1 MTSRIPALAAALI
14 LASSA
19 LAVAATGKPVVY
31 EFLAQNKSGET
42 GTVSLVPTANGAG
55 TIVTVIVKGAGTL
68 AQPMHVHLGPC
79 KNLGKVEWPLTTLQN
94 GTSKTTLGQ
103 VPMAK
108 LLDGSYAVNVH
119 KSATDLATYVACADL
134 ALPST

>member
-42 GTVSLVPTANGAG
+42 GTVVDPIA
-55 TIVTVIVKGAGTL
+55 
-68 AQPMHVHLGPC
+68 
-79 KNLGKVEWPLTTLQN
+79 
-94 GTSKTTLGQ
+94 
-103 VPMAK
+103 
-108 LLDGSYAVNVH
+108 YR
-119 KSATDLATYVACADL
+119 
-134 ALPST
+134 